1 MMDEKTYNKMV
12 AANLRRLM
20 PCRKYIATPLIMSIW
35 NTRRKPSARSKIHS
49 KTNRRT
55 NKKSPA
61 KRQIERL
68 TGCSTAGSGGRT
80 RTEPYVYRVD
90 SESCQNSYQITPTI
104 PVYPRCYNREPL
116 PV

>member
-61 KRQIERL
+61 KRQIQRS
-68 TGCSTAGSGGRT
+68 TGLITAGSGGRT
-80 RTEPYVYRVD
+80 RTSHWKIADCDVIMPISVSIHIVFVD
-90 SESCQNSYQITPTI
+90 F
-104 PVYPRCYNREPL
+104 RM
-116 PV
+116 

>member
-49 KTNRRT
+49 NSFLIP
-55 NKKSPA
+55 NKKAPQNA
-61 KRQIERL
+61 KYSVLRGIYCRQW
-68 TGCSTAGSGGRT
+68 GSNPHGA
-80 RTEPYVYRVD
+80 VCL
-90 SESCQNSYQITPTI
+90 SS
-104 PVYPRCYNREPL
+104 
-116 PV
+116 